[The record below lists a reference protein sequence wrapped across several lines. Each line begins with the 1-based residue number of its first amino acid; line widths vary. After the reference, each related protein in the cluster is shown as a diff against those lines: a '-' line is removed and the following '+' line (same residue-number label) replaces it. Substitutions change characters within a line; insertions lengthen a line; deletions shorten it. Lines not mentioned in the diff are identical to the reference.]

1 MLTGKRSA
9 LLLLTFVSFL
19 PQLRLL
25 YVRKDSSGLSL
36 FYVLFNLIVATEL
49 FTFSF
54 LLVVNCPRD
63 ESNGLPDLFIHD
75 PPNVGDSIN
84 LAQFALVWVLWLV
97 M

>member
-1 MLTGKRSA
+1 LS
-9 LLLLTFVSFL
+9 FVSFL

-25 YVRKDSSGLSL
+25 YTRKDSAGLSL
-36 FYVLFNLIVATEL
+36 FYLLFNLIVATEL

-54 LLVVNCPRD
+54 LLVVNSGM
-63 ESNGLPDLFIHD
+63 EEKGKPDMFVHNPLD
-75 PPNVGDSIN
+75 AGDSIN